1 MPAYFNDSQRQATKD
16 AGKIA
21 GLNVERIINEPTAAA
36 LAYGFDKK
44 KDGLIAVYD
53 LGGGT
58 FDISILEV
66 GENVIEVKSTNGDT
80 TLGGD
85 DFDRLII
92 NYLIDEFKKENGV
105 DLSSDKM
112 ALQRLREGAEKAKIE
127 LSAAMETEINL
138 PFITA
143 DQNGPKHLLIKLSR
157 SKFEQIIDEKVKSSL
172 EPCSNALKD
181 AGIKAS
187 DISEVILVGGSTRMP
202 IVQKIVSDFFGK
214 DPHKGINPDEV
225 VALGASIQG
234 AVLSGDVKDVLLLDV
249 APLSLGIET
258 LGGVNTVIIS
268 RNTTI
273 PTKQSQIFST
283 AQDNQPSVEIHV
295 TQGERSMAVDNR
307 TLAKFILDGI
317 SPAPRGLPQIEVT
330 FDIDSDGILNVSAL
344 DKATN
349 KEQKIKVEASSGL
362 SDKEIED
369 MVQDAESKSEE
380 DEKKKEVI
388 NQRNNLDQL
397 IYSTEK
403 TLNDNADKITEE
415 EKSTIEESVVKGK
428 EALKLDDLDA
438 LKAAYDDLTK
448 ASHSLA
454 DKMYKEASEAANND
468 QGDVDSEEKDENK
481 AKDEK
486 DVIDAEFTD
495 K

>member
-1 MPAYFNDSQRQATKD
+1 M
-16 AGKIA
+16 
-21 GLNVERIINEPTAAA
+21 
-36 LAYGFDKK
+36 
-44 KDGLIAVYD
+44 
-53 LGGGT
+53 
-58 FDISILEV
+58 
-66 GENVIEVKSTNGDT
+66 
-80 TLGGD
+80 
-85 DFDRLII
+85 II
-92 NYLIDEFKKENGV
+92 NYLIEEFKKENGV

-112 ALQRLREGAEKAKIE
+112 ALQRLREGSEKAKIE
-127 LSAAMETEINL
+127 LSAALETEINL

-172 EPCSNALKD
+172 QPCSNALKD
-181 AGIKAS
+181 AGVKAS
-187 DISEVILVGGSTRMP
+187 EINEVILVGGSTRMP
-202 IVQKIVSDFFGK
+202 IVQKIVTDFFGK
-214 DPHKGINPDEV
+214 EPHKGINPDEV

-295 TQGERSMAVDNR
+295 TQGERSMAADNR
-307 TLAKFILDGI
+307 TLAKFILDGL
-317 SPAPRGLPQIEVT
+317 SPAPRGLPQIEVG

-362 SDKEIED
+362 SEKEIDD

-380 DEKKKEVI
+380 DEKKKEII
-388 NQRNNLDQL
+388 NQRNTLDQL

-403 TLNDNADKITEE
+403 TLTDNADKVSDD
-415 EKSTIEESVVKGK
+415 EKKEIEDAVVKAK
-428 EALKLDDLDA
+428 EALKLEDFEA
-438 LKAAYDDLTK
+438 LKTAHDELSK

-454 DKMYKEASEAANND
+454 DKMYKEASEASNEAPDDANEDNKE
-468 QGDVDSEEKDENK
+468 GDK
-481 AKDEK
+481 AKDDK

>member
-1 MPAYFNDSQRQATKD
+1 
-16 AGKIA
+16 
-21 GLNVERIINEPTAAA
+21 
-36 LAYGFDKK
+36 
-44 KDGLIAVYD
+44 
-53 LGGGT
+53 
-58 FDISILEV
+58 
-66 GENVIEVKSTNGDT
+66 
-80 TLGGD
+80 
-85 DFDRLII
+85 
-92 NYLIDEFKKENGV
+92 
-105 DLSSDKM
+105 
-112 ALQRLREGAEKAKIE
+112 
-127 LSAAMETEINL
+127 
-138 PFITA
+138 
-143 DQNGPKHLLIKLSR
+143 
-157 SKFEQIIDEKVKSSL
+157 
-172 EPCSNALKD
+172 
-181 AGIKAS
+181 
-187 DISEVILVGGSTRMP
+187 MP

-362 SDKEIED
+362 SDKEIDD

-454 DKMYKEASEAANND
+454 DKMYKEASEAANNAQSD
-468 QGDVDSEEKDENK
+468 IDSEEKDENK
-481 AKDEK
+481 SKDEK